1 MLSVKV
7 WTLALTAKQRTKVN
21 DLVVNLCEM

>member
-1 MLSVKV
+1 VKV
-7 WTLALTAKQRTKVN
+7 WTLVLTAKQRTKVN